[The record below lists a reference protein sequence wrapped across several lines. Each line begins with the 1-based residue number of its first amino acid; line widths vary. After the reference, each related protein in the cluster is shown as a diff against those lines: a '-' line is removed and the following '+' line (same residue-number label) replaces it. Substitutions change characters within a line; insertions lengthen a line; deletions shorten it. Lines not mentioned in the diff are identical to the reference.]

1 MTSEAIRFV
10 LVEGATGDGAT
21 LDSGTLDIAVSG
33 ADAEALLDAAL
44 GDGPY
49 AAAPGHRPR
58 SVGVVWTD
66 AVAAEATAVVAGLTA
81 RGVDNVI
88 ALTPSEAAAAL
99 VTGLSD
105 LTGRTELA
113 MCVSEPEVALAAV
126 VTADNVLVDLVER
139 EDAAGLAQA
148 VLGTIDSTGAQPEA
162 LYVLGS
168 GSDVD
173 ALLAELGGQAT
184 VPVLSA
190 AEADLALARG
200 AALASAQDFVGVAAP
215 LAIAHAAE
223 RPRRPWLTRRV
234 PALTSLLVAAVV
246 SFVVSLSVALG
257 LRLTPDTRSDDTA
270 TQQAASASDQP
281 ARAIAPAPEAL
292 IEIPLPPAAPP
303 PAPPPAA
310 PPPEVAPVVDAV
322 PAAPAPE
329 PEVAPVSEPAFEPP
343 AAPPPP
349 APVDVPPVYVPAAP
363 VYVPPAPAYVPPA
376 PAYVPPPAP
385 AYVPPA
391 PAAPG
396 YVAPQSPGYVPPVE
410 APQPRLRDRI
420 IERLPIINRFHEPQ
434 YTAP

>member
-1 MTSEAIRFV
+1 MTSEAIRFA

-49 AAAPGHRPR
+49 AAAPGQRPR

-66 AVAAEATAVVAGLTA
+66 AVAAEAAAVVASLTA

-113 MCVSEPEVALAAV
+113 MCVREPEVTLAAV
-126 VTADNVLVDLVER
+126 VTADTVLVDQVGR
-139 EDAAGLAQA
+139 QDPAGVAQA
-148 VLGTIDSTGAQPEA
+148 VLDTVASTGAAPEA

-173 ALLAELGGQAT
+173 AIVAELGGQAQ
-184 VPVLSA
+184 PVLSA
-190 AEADLALARG
+190 TEADLALARG

-215 LAIAHAAE
+215 LALAPAADDQ
-223 RPRRPWLTRRV
+223 PRKPWSTRRV

-246 SFVVSLSVALG
+246 TFVVSLSVALG
-257 LRLTPDTRSDDTA
+257 LQLTPGTRSGDAA

-281 ARAIAPAPEAL
+281 VRAMEPAPEV
-292 IEIPLPPAAPP
+292 LPDVPAPAAPP
-303 PAPPPAA
+303 PAPEASPP
-310 PPPEVAPVVDAV
+310 PPPEAAPVVEDV

-329 PEVAPVSEPAFEPP
+329 PEVAPVSEPVFEPP
-343 AAPPPP
+343 AAPPP
-349 APVDVPPVYVPAAP
+349 APEP
-363 VYVPPAPAYVPPA
+363 VYVPPVPAYVPPA
-376 PAYVPPPAP
+376 PAYVPPGPAP
-385 AYVPPA
+385 AYVA
-391 PAAPG
+391 PDPMAPG
-396 YVAPQSPGYVPPVE
+396 YVAPQSPGYVPPVN

-420 IERLPIINRFHEPQ
+420 IERIPIINRFHEPQ